1 MIQLPNQA
9 LYQNSIDLILEQLNI
24 DSAFFKTL
32 PRFQRMNYIATVRFL
47 RGYKTHPDEQS
58 SQKVKNSLEA
68 LYHLCT
74 IPEWVL
80 TDSTIITIFE
90 LPIAINPSTTNLLLP
105 LSEYLFF
112 KGSYQTLLGVTQEII
127 DSLKTSSKILNDILL
142 LKAITLS
149 SLNQNPTQVFQILQ
163 EISATSHPQ
172 SLQHIKAN
180 CHLAMYQVSLG
191 NYQDGIRNLKK
202 WLVIVDENLKHQNLA
217 QSDFQLDDIK
227 TGMLEILAHYEMN
240 ASHFDQALE
249 IYDQVINLRKKLG
262 LIHRIITPQV
272 HQGII
277 LRRKR
282 QYDQG
287 IKVLQNAQ
295 EKAKQINYIQAEVF
309 IAHHLAYIYLNQGNL
324 IEAKK
329 LAIVAFEG
337 YKKAENY
344 QGISDCY
351 EQLGLINLAENKCE
365 QAIQNFKIALE
376 MRQAS
381 LNRHGTA
388 SCLLDLAL
396 AYWHKKQIMKSI
408 FFLIKGLQSYAQ
420 LGILN
425 RVRFMRMLKIAYSW
439 TLGKQN

>member
-1 MIQLPNQA
+1 MTQLLNQA
-9 LYQNSIDLILEQLNI
+9 LYQNSIDLILEQLNL

-32 PRFQRMNYIATVRFL
+32 PRFQRMNYKATVRFL
-47 RGYKTHPDEQS
+47 SDYKTHSDEQS
-58 SQKVKNSLEA
+58 SQKVNNSLEA
-68 LYHLCT
+68 LHHLCT

-90 LPIAINPSTTNLLLP
+90 LPIAINPSTTNLLIP
-105 LSEYLFF
+105 LSEYLSF

-142 LKAITLS
+142 LKAIALS
-149 SLNQNPTQVFQILQ
+149 SLNQNPIQVFQILQ

-191 NYQDGIRNLKK
+191 NYQDGIRNLQK
-202 WLVIVDENLKHQNLA
+202 WLVIIDENLKHQNLA

-227 TGMLEILAHYEMN
+227 TGMLEILAYYEMN

-249 IYDQVINLRKKLG
+249 IYEQVISLRKERG

-277 LRRKR
+277 LRRKG

-287 IKVLQNAQ
+287 IKILQNAQ
-295 EKAKQINYIQAEVF
+295 EKAQQINDIQAQVF
-309 IAHHLAYIYLNQGNL
+309 IAHHLGYIYLNQRNL
-324 IEAKK
+324 TEAKK
-329 LAIVAFEG
+329 LATIAFEG
-337 YKKAENY
+337 YKKLDDFR
-344 QGISDCY
+344 GISDCY
-351 EQLGLINLAENKCE
+351 EQLGLINLAENDGE
-365 QAIQNFKIALE
+365 TAIQNFKIALE
-376 MRQAS
+376 IRQTIFN
-381 LNRHGTA
+381 LHGTA

-396 AYWHKKQIMKSI
+396 AYWYQKQILKSF
-408 FFLIKGLQSYAQ
+408 FFLIKGFQSYAQ
-420 LGILN
+420 VGILN
-425 RVRFMRMLKIAYSW
+425 GVRFRRMLKIAYTW
-439 TLGKQN
+439 ILGRPN

>member
-1 MIQLPNQA
+1 MTQLLNQA
-9 LYQNSIDLILEQLNI
+9 LYQNSIDLILEQLNL
-24 DSAFFKTL
+24 DSAFFKTV
-32 PRFQRMNYIATVRFL
+32 PRFQRMNYKATVIFL
-47 RGYKTHPDEQS
+47 SGYKTHSDEQS

-68 LYHLCT
+68 LHHLCT

-90 LPIAINPSTTNLLLP
+90 LPIAINPSTTNLLIP

-127 DSLKTSSKILNDILL
+127 DSLKISSKILNDILL

-149 SLNQNPTQVFQILQ
+149 SLNQNPTQVFQILK

-191 NYQDGIRNLKK
+191 NYQDGIRKLRK
-202 WLVIVDENLKHQNLA
+202 WLVIIDENLKDQNLTR
-217 QSDFQLDDIK
+217 SDSRLDDIK
-227 TGMLEILAHYEMN
+227 TGMLEILAYYEMN

-249 IYDQVINLRKKLG
+249 IYDQVISLRKKRG
-262 LIHRIITPQV
+262 AIHRIITPQV

-282 QYDQG
+282 QYNQG
-287 IKVLQNAQ
+287 IKILQNAQ
-295 EKAKQINYIQAEVF
+295 EKAQQINDIQAQVF
-309 IAHHLAYIYLNQGNL
+309 IAHHLGYIYLNQGNL
-324 IEAKK
+324 TEAKR

-337 YKKAENY
+337 YKKLDDFR
-344 QGISDCY
+344 GISDCY
-351 EQLGLINLAENKCE
+351 EQLGLINLAENDGE
-365 QAIQNFKIALE
+365 AAIHNFKIALKI
-376 MRQAS
+376 RQAI

-396 AYWHKKQIMKSI
+396 AYWYQKQILKS
-408 FFLIKGLQSYAQ
+408 FLFLIKGFQSYAQ
-420 LGILN
+420 VGILN
-425 RVRFMRMLKIAYSW
+425 GVRFRRMLKIAYTWILSRP
-439 TLGKQN
+439 N